1 MADDPWV
8 PVGDDSDE
16 GVGVGVGVEMEKV
29 DRWSIDEQVA
39 VKEEEV
45 IDVALVDMS

>member
-1 MADDPWV
+1 MVDDPWV

-16 GVGVGVGVEMEKV
+16 GVGVGVEMEKV